1 MKKSIRMIIVL
12 LLTAVPAG
20 GMEVTA
26 PAPIFIMVMATPT
39 IIMTMTMTMTMT
51 TAVIIHRMTSPR
63 TPMSRYGPDQP

>member
-39 IIMTMTMTMTMT
+39 IIMTMTMTMT

>member
-39 IIMTMTMTMTMT
+39 IIMTMT